1 LSAAEW
7 AAKFGHARD
16 RIVQQILPAFG
27 DDVVARARAQAAA
40 EPPMVYLP
48 PEARA

>member
-1 LSAAEW
+1 MIDFDL
-7 AAKFGHARD
+7 
-16 RIVQQILPAFG
+16 ITQILPAFG
-27 DDVVARARAQAAA
+27 DDVVARARAQVAA